1 MLLKYKGIQ
10 LIRDKIPGLNLKTK
24 LDNRLNFL
32 TSVQ

>member
-1 MLLKYKGIQ
+1 MLLKYKGIK
-10 LIRDKIPGLNLKTK
+10 LTHDKIPGLNLKTR